1 MHFSVRLPL
10 SDITVILSIKNN
22 TLFDQKSIPPVFKP
36 FDNYRTGSFGKTYT
50 IDLTMTSV
58 SSQQPGRLI
67 LNFRDVV
74 FIYEIDMRLYV
85 ELAETTADELW
96 VLANM
101 GISIALCQILCR
113 ENIFPLHA
121 ASVVRD
127 GKGFIFP
134 GRSDS
139 GKTTI
144 SRLSAVENEVLC
156 DELTAVTTRKS
167 NSDNTSGNN
176 YSIFP
181 GPEWAKFTFV
191 PEYYCDTAWRDESH
205 GTYPLKAVIF
215 PSRSGLRDETWLERV
230 DSIDAAL
237 NLMMRFT
244 DTAFVKA
251 LPAETHRI
259 AFHFFSQLARS
270 VPCYTIHANIQTDI
284 WKVIDETIEQ

>member
-1 MHFSVRLPL
+1 MLIGTDH
-10 SDITVILSIKNN
+10 
-22 TLFDQKSIPPVFKP
+22 PVTFARKYYINIEMADESRRP
-36 FDNYRTGSFGKTYT
+36 A
-50 IDLTMTSV
+50 
-58 SSQQPGRLI
+58 GRLL
-67 LNFRDVV
+67 LNYRDVV
-74 FIYEIDMRLYV
+74 FIHEIDMRLSV
-85 ELAETTADELW
+85 ELAETAVDELQ

-127 GKGFIFP
+127 SKGFIFP
-134 GRSDS
+134 GRSGS

-144 SRLSAVENEVLC
+144 SRLSAVENQVLC
-156 DELTAVTTRKS
+156 DELTSVTTRKCK
-167 NSDNTSGNN
+167 SDNTSGNT

-181 GPEWAKFTFV
+181 GPKWAKFTFV

-205 GTYPLKAVIF
+205 GTYPLKAIIF
-215 PSRSGLRDETWLERV
+215 PSRSELRDETWLERV

-237 NLMMRFT
+237 DLMMRFT

-251 LPAETHRI
+251 LPAEAHRK
-259 AFHFFSQLARS
+259 AFHYFSQLARS

-284 WKVIDETIEQ
+284 WKVIDETVGQ